1 MTSAFTRPASSVHR
15 SFWPKRGA
23 AARLFPMTLVLAA
36 CDPAVPRFV
45 EEPSPSPAPPA
56 PSATR
61 FDWEEWLVDEGNG
74 GAETHMTLDLEG
86 RPVMAYFAPQFG
98 TFEPEPPDLPG
109 TPTPAP
115 SPAPAQE
122 FGTPQL
128 YELRVARFNGSD
140 WDVEKVATTN
150 QARGLSI
157 AQSKTGPL
165 MVAYLESNPNSE
177 SAWCSAGRLM
187 VATDGPD
194 GWTSTPVAEPEG
206 QLDPTC
212 DLQGCT
218 PCEVVGEFPSIAEG
232 DSGQVGI
239 TFRRSRYTLETLSNP
254 DSDQEFQEFQL
265 ANGSFTRTQRRV
277 VQSGTGAGFYGALTY
292 AADGGGTPRP
302 HIAYLSLGQDLDDG
316 SSTLSGLWYAYYD
329 GAGWQTRELQRN
341 HDWLSGPQIQV
352 SVYEGEVNVLLY
364 AWMGDSSTAKLD
376 LIMMRSADQGLTWT
390 PEYITHD
397 GRAGGFPSLDRKPDG
412 TPVVSYYQCTSVVD
426 YICSAEGDGLML
438 AERPGYTWES
448 SVVHA
453 DPLTYDGMYS
463 AMVWTRSGPVIA
475 ARSGTARTP
484 DEVRT
489 LYTYF
494 GEALEDN

>member
-1 MTSAFTRPASSVHR
+1 MTSALRPPASSVR
-15 SFWPKRGA
+15 RTSRPLLR
-23 AARLFPMTLVLAA
+23 RLYALLPLALLSVA

-45 EEPSPSPAPPA
+45 EEPSPSPAPLP
-56 PSATR
+56 PDATR
-61 FDWEEWLVDEGNG
+61 FNWEEWLVDAGNG

-98 TFEPEPPDLPG
+98 TFEPDPPDLPG

-115 SPAPAQE
+115 AQG

-128 YELRVARFNGSD
+128 YELRVARFNGSG
-140 WDVEKVATTN
+140 WDVETVVNTN

-177 SAWCSAGRLM
+177 SVWCSAGRLM

-218 PCEVVGEFPSIAEG
+218 PCEVAGEFPSIAEG
-232 DSGQVGI
+232 ASGQVGI
-239 TFRRSRYTLETLSNP
+239 TYRRARYTLETLSNP
-254 DSDQEFQEFQL
+254 DSDQEFQEFNFS
-265 ANGSFTRTQRRV
+265 NGVFTKVQRRV
-277 VQSGTGAGFYGALTY
+277 IQSGTGAGFYGSLTY
-292 AADGGGTPRP
+292 AADGGGTFRP
-302 HIAYLSLGQDLDDG
+302 HIAYLSLGQDVEEG
-316 SSTLSGLWYAYYD
+316 ASTLSGLWYAYYD
-329 GAGWQTRELQRN
+329 GAGWQARELQRE

-352 SVYEGEVNVLLY
+352 SVYEGEVNILLY
-364 AWMGDSSTAKLD
+364 AWMGDNSTAKLD
-376 LIMMRSADQGLTWT
+376 LILMRSTDQGLSWT

-426 YICSAEGDGLML
+426 YICSAEGDGLIL
-438 AERPGYTWES
+438 AERPGFEWES